1 MTREYHKPVLLAEVL
16 QQLTCRRGSAI
27 VDCTLGGAGH
37 AEAILN
43 LISPEGVLIGIDEDK
58 AAIEAA
64 KGRLARFSQQTF
76 IYKSNFAKLD
86 DVLKQVDVGQVDG
99 FLFDLGVSSA
109 QLDQVD
115 RGFSYNKD
123 SPLDMR
129 MDRSTQLTAADIVNN
144 YDKKELTKI
153 LHQYGEEKWAGRIG
167 DFIVDRRRR
176 QRIETSRE
184 LVEII
189 KAAIPASARRHG
201 GNPAKR
207 TFQALRIEVNQEL
220 NNLKIALESA
230 FKWLK
235 PGGRLVVISYHS
247 LEDRIVKK
255 WLRQKATACVCPPEI
270 PICVC
275 GRQSEL
281 KILTPK
287 LVRPTSKEIADNP
300 RAKSAKMRVGGK
312 L

>member
-1 MTREYHKPVLLAEVL
+1 MEYHKPVLLAEVL
-16 QQLTCRRGSAI
+16 QQLRCRRGSTI

-43 LISPEGVLIGIDEDK
+43 LISPEGVLIGIDDDN
-58 AAIEAA
+58 AAVVAA

-76 IYKSNFAKLD
+76 IYKANFAKLD
-86 DVLKQVDVGQVDG
+86 DVLEKNEVSQVDG

-109 QLDQVD
+109 QLDRVQ
-115 RGFSYNKD
+115 RGFSYNLD

-129 MDRSTQLTAADIVNN
+129 MDQSAKLTAADIVNN
-144 YDKKELTKI
+144 YDKNELTKI
-153 LHQYGEEKWAGRIG
+153 LRRYGEERWAGRIAE
-167 DFIVDRRRR
+167 FIVGHRSRRR
-176 QRIETSRE
+176 IKTSGE
-184 LVEII
+184 LVKIV
-189 KAAIPASARRHG
+189 KSAIPASARRQG

-220 NNLKIALESA
+220 KNLQIALDSTI
-230 FKWLK
+230 KWLR

-255 WLRQKATACVCPPEI
+255 WLLKKAKGCVCPPDI

-275 GRQSEL
+275 GHQSEFN
-281 KILTPK
+281 ILTPK
-287 LVRPTSKEIADNP
+287 PIRPTSREMSDNP
-300 RAKSAKMRVGGK
+300 RSKSAKLRAGEK